1 LISKTCTNRAYD
13 HFSEK
18 KPRYTE
24 GAQGK
29 EEGYLY
35 GMQFVLASQG
45 PSVYYLPMDKK
56 LLDKTREEQAPA
68 WFAELKRDLS
78 TKSKRE
84 LVRLLAETLVMFT
97 QARTELEELKRVKS
111 EGTSSSIESDN
122 AANQQRHPENQ
133 DPGPGSASAPS

>member
-1 LISKTCTNRAYD
+1 
-13 HFSEK
+13 
-18 KPRYTE
+18 
-24 GAQGK
+24 
-29 EEGYLY
+29 
-35 GMQFVLASQG
+35 
-45 PSVYYLPMDKK
+45 MDKK

-122 AANQQRHPENQ
+122 AANQQGHQANQ
-133 DPGPGSASAPS
+133 DPGPGSAPAAS